1 MSTSRR
7 EFLRKAMTLT
17 GAAAAPAIVWSSAFG
32 ADGGVAP
39 SNRVGLGLV
48 GMGKMMW
55 GHLGGLLGRRDVQ
68 IVAIS
73 DVETKRLDK
82 CVEKINSTYSDR
94 FGKTYKGV
102 QVCTDFRELD
112 ARPDIDGVFIA
123 SPTNWHAIQSVD
135 AMKNGKDVYCEKP
148 LAVTI
153 REAEAIKLAERR
165 YGRIFQTGSQQR
177 SDFKFRFACEL
188 VRNGAIGK
196 IKIVHVNCG
205 GPPRDCYLPAQPTPE
220 TLDWDRW
227 LGPAPLR
234 PYHEKLCPVD
244 DYKSWPQWRQYWDY
258 CGGGMYDFGA
268 HHFDIAQ
275 WALGMD
281 GTGPVEIIP
290 KEGSEHKRLTYVYGN
305 GTLMTHGGATG
316 GGSIQFVGENGTV
329 SVGRGFLKTDPE
341 DLMKV
346 KWGPGDIRLYESRD
360 HKGNWL
366 DGIKTRRPCICTA
379 EIGCSTITVCSLGN
393 IVYRLRR
400 TLKWDP
406 ARTQFID
413 DPDADRLLSRS
424 MRAPWTITV

>member
-1 MSTSRR
+1 
-7 EFLRKAMTLT
+7 MTLT

-400 TLKWDP
+400 TLKWAP